1 MDPIFPFGRRKE
13 LRAYYLIN
21 TITWGVRWPII
32 YLNLHL
38 GHLLRN
44 AMRDIRPELIQND
57 KSGDTF
63 EVAKR
68 GALGAYIHFRHL
80 LQKRNGWNYTRTSSF
95 PH

>member
-21 TITWGVRWPII
+21 TIMWEVRWPII

-63 EVAKR
+63 EVKKR
-68 GALGAYIHFRHL
+68 GTLGVYIHLRHL
-80 LQKRNGWNYTRTSSF
+80 LQKKKWLELY
-95 PH
+95 